1 MGVMNFLRERMG
13 RIVAIV
19 IGVSL
24 FAFILGEVLRQGS
37 SFFHGD
43 RDEVGEVSGE
53 KISYKDFETQLDNAK
68 KQSGQAELSGQF
80 ASYLQEMVWNQ
91 QVSQIILNKEIDKLG
106 LVVSPDETNEMV
118 NGNNPDQQI
127 VQYFGD
133 PKTGKV
139 DKAKLAAF
147 EQNMSHARA
156 DDPQAQQTKQQWD
169 LFIKQLSNNK
179 LGQKY
184 VSIATNGL
192 YVNSLDAMD
201 DYSNRNKLAN
211 FKYVTLDYASI
222 PDNKVNPT
230 DDDYQSYYDEHKSQF
245 KNKEETRSFDYV
257 SFNAAPSKDDSAA
270 IKASVEK
277 LIPALKTSTNDSL
290 FVQINADT
298 KAPLAY
304 KKKGGLGDPALDS
317 VMFNNSNGFVYGPY
331 VSNGSYKIAKL
342 VDSKVGPDSVKARHI
357 LIQPG
362 AGGIAAAQVKADSL
376 KKLIQ
381 SGKGNFAD
389 LAKTFSADK
398 GSAEKGGDL
407 GYFGRGAMVPQFE
420 AAAFAG
426 KKGDLKTVVSQ
437 FGVHLIE
444 IEDQKGSSKVAEV
457 AVVDKAITPS
467 SKTQTVAYSAAQ
479 KFLGSLS
486 KGNFDAEV
494 KKEGL
499 TKKTANDVTALASSF
514 QGADNARDLVRWA
527 YKADKGDFGDQVY
540 EAGSQYIVPVLTEIK
555 PKGTLPL
562 ESVKKQIE
570 SAVRNQVKA
579 KQLIAKLQE
588 AENGTSSID
597 QVAQKAGAKVVPVQ
611 NVVFSNP
618 VIPGLSLEY
627 KVVGT
632 IFGSKPNKLSKPIQG
647 EHGVYVFS
655 LDNFIGPAQL
665 ANAVREKTQLE
676 QTISQR
682 SQGLIFD
689 ALKDKAD
696 VKDYRSKFL

>member
-1 MGVMNFLRERMG
+1 MVMNFLRERMG

-24 FAFILGEVLRQGS
+24 LAFIIGEVLRQGS

-43 RDEVGEVSGE
+43 RDAIGEVAGE
-53 KISYKDFETQLDNAK
+53 KISYKDFEQQLDNAK
-68 KQSGQAELSGQF
+68 KQSGQADISGQF
-80 ASYLQEMVWNQ
+80 AAYMQEMVWNQ
-91 QVSQIILNKEIDKLG
+91 KVSQIILNREIDKLG
-106 LVVSPDETNEMV
+106 LVVSADEADAMV

-139 DKAKLAAF
+139 DKAKLSAF
-147 EQNMSHARA
+147 EQNMRSAKA
-156 DDPQAQQTKQQWD
+156 DDPTKQQWE

-211 FKYVTLDYASI
+211 FKYVTLDYASM

-245 KNKEETRSFDYV
+245 KNKEETRTFDYV

-270 IKASVEK
+270 IKSSVEK
-277 LIPALKTSTNDSL
+277 LIPALKSSTNDSL

-298 KAPLAY
+298 KAPLAF
-304 KKKGGLGDPALDS
+304 KKKGALGDPALDS

-362 AGGIAAAQVKADSL
+362 ASGITGAQAKADSL

-398 GSAEKGGDL
+398 GSAEKGGEL
-407 GYFGRGAMVPQFE
+407 GFFGRGAMVPQFE
-420 AAAFAG
+420 NAAFAG
-426 KKGDLKTVVSQ
+426 KKGDLKSVVSQ

-444 IEDQKGSSKVAEV
+444 IEDQKGSSKVVEV

-479 KFLGSLS
+479 KFLGSLT

-499 TKKTANDVTALASSF
+499 TKKTAADVNALASSF
-514 QGADNARDLVRWA
+514 QGVDNARELVRWA

-540 EAGSQYIVPVLTEIK
+540 EAGNQYIVPVLTEIK

-562 ESVKKQIE
+562 EAVKKQIE

-588 AENGTSSID
+588 AENGASSID

-611 NVVFSNP
+611 NVVFNNP

-647 EHGVYVFS
+647 EHGVYVFT
-655 LDNFIGPAQL
+655 LDNFIGAAQV
-665 ANAVREKTQLE
+665 ANAVREKTQLQ

-696 VKDYRSKFL
+696 VKDYRSRFL

>member
-1 MGVMNFLRERMG
+1 MVMNFLRERMG

-24 FAFILGEVLRQGS
+24 LAFIIGEVLRQGS

-43 RDEVGEVSGE
+43 RDAIGEVAGE
-53 KISYKDFETQLDNAK
+53 KISYKDFEQQLDNAK
-68 KQSGQAELSGQF
+68 KQSGQADISGQL
-80 ASYLQEMVWNQ
+80 AAYRQEMVWNQ
-91 QVSQIILNKEIDKLG
+91 KVSQIILNREIDKLG
-106 LVVSPDETNEMV
+106 LVVSADEADAMV

-139 DKAKLAAF
+139 DKAKLSAF
-147 EQNMSHARA
+147 EQNMRSAKA
-156 DDPQAQQTKQQWD
+156 DDPTKQQWE

-245 KNKEETRSFDYV
+245 KNKEETRTFDYV

-270 IKASVEK
+270 IKSSVEK
-277 LIPALKTSTNDSL
+277 LIPALKSSTNDSL

-298 KAPLAY
+298 KAPLAF
-304 KKKGGLGDPALDS
+304 KKKGALGDPALDS

-362 AGGIAAAQVKADSL
+362 ASGITGAQAKADSL

-398 GSAEKGGDL
+398 GSAEKGGEL
-407 GYFGRGAMVPQFE
+407 GFFGRGAMVPQFE
-420 AAAFAG
+420 NAAFAG
-426 KKGDLKTVVSQ
+426 KKGDLKSVVSQ

-444 IEDQKGSSKVAEV
+444 IEDQKGSSKVVEV

-479 KFLGSLS
+479 KFLGSLT

-499 TKKTANDVTALASSF
+499 TKKTAADVNALASSF
-514 QGADNARDLVRWA
+514 QGVDNARELVRWA

-540 EAGSQYIVPVLTEIK
+540 EAGNQYIVPVLTEIK

-562 ESVKKQIE
+562 EAVKKQIE

-588 AENGTSSID
+588 AENGASSID

-611 NVVFSNP
+611 NVVFNNP

-647 EHGVYVFS
+647 EHGVYVFT
-655 LDNFIGPAQL
+655 LDNFIGAAQV
-665 ANAVREKTQLE
+665 ANAVREKTQLQ

-696 VKDYRSKFL
+696 VKDYRSRFL

>member
-1 MGVMNFLRERMG
+1 MVMNFLRERMG

-24 FAFILGEVLRQGS
+24 LAFIIGEVLRQGS

-43 RDEVGEVSGE
+43 RDAIGEVAGE
-53 KISYKDFETQLDNAK
+53 KISYKDFEQQLDNAK
-68 KQSGQAELSGQF
+68 KQSGQADISGQF
-80 ASYLQEMVWNQ
+80 AAYMQEMVWNQ
-91 QVSQIILNKEIDKLG
+91 KVSQIILNREIDKLG
-106 LVVSPDETNEMV
+106 LVVSADEADAMV

-139 DKAKLAAF
+139 DKAKLSAF
-147 EQNMSHARA
+147 EQNMRSAKA
-156 DDPQAQQTKQQWD
+156 DDPTKQQWE

-245 KNKEETRSFDYV
+245 KNKEETRTFDYV

-270 IKASVEK
+270 IKSSVEK
-277 LIPALKTSTNDSL
+277 LIPALKSSTNDSL

-298 KAPLAY
+298 KAPLAF
-304 KKKGGLGDPALDS
+304 KKKGALGDPALDS

-362 AGGIAAAQVKADSL
+362 ASGITGAQAKADSL

-398 GSAEKGGDL
+398 GSAEKGGEL
-407 GYFGRGAMVPQFE
+407 GFFGRGAMVPQFE
-420 AAAFAG
+420 NAAFAG
-426 KKGDLKTVVSQ
+426 KKGDLKSVVSQ

-444 IEDQKGSSKVAEV
+444 IEDQKGSSKVVEV

-479 KFLGSLS
+479 KFLGSLT

-499 TKKTANDVTALASSF
+499 TKKTAADVNALASSF
-514 QGADNARDLVRWA
+514 QGVDNARELVRWA

-540 EAGSQYIVPVLTEIK
+540 EAGNQYIVPVLTEIK

-562 ESVKKQIE
+562 EAVKKQIE

-588 AENGTSSID
+588 AENGASSID

-611 NVVFSNP
+611 NVVFNNP

-647 EHGVYVFS
+647 EHGVYVFT
-655 LDNFIGPAQL
+655 LDNFIGAAQV
-665 ANAVREKTQLE
+665 ANAVREKTQLQ

-696 VKDYRSKFL
+696 VKDYRSRFL

>member
-1 MGVMNFLRERMG
+1 MVMNFLRERMG

-24 FAFILGEVLRQGS
+24 LAFIIGEVLRQGS

-43 RDEVGEVSGE
+43 RDAIGEVSGE
-53 KISYKDFETQLDNAK
+53 KISYKDFEQQLDNAK
-68 KQSGQAELSGQF
+68 KQSGQADISGQF
-80 ASYLQEMVWNQ
+80 ASYMQEMVWNQ
-91 QVSQIILNKEIDKLG
+91 KVSQIILNKEIDKLG
-106 LVVSPDETNEMV
+106 LVVSADEADAMV

-133 PKTGKV
+133 PKTGQV
-139 DKAKLAAF
+139 DKAKLSAF
-147 EQNMSHARA
+147 EQNMRSAKA
-156 DDPQAQQTKQQWD
+156 DDPTKQQWEM
-169 LFIKQLSNNK
+169 FIKQLSTNK

-230 DDDYQSYYDEHKSQF
+230 EDDYQSYYDEHKSQF

-270 IKASVEK
+270 VKASVEK

-298 KAPLAY
+298 KAPLAF
-304 KKKGGLGDPALDS
+304 KKKGALGDPALDS

-362 AGGIAAAQVKADSL
+362 ASGIAGAQAKADSL

-398 GSAEKGGDL
+398 GSAEKGGEL
-407 GYFGRGAMVPQFE
+407 GFFGRGAMVPQFE
-420 AAAFAG
+420 TAAFAG

-444 IEDQKGSSKVAEV
+444 IEDQKGSSKVVEV

-499 TKKTANDVTALASSF
+499 TKKTAADVNALASSF
-514 QGADNARDLVRWA
+514 QGVDNARELVRWA

-540 EAGSQYIVPVLTEIK
+540 EAGNQYIVPVLTEIK

-562 ESVKKQIE
+562 EAVKKQIE

-588 AENGTSSID
+588 AENGASSID

-611 NVVFSNP
+611 NVVFNNP

>member
-1 MGVMNFLRERMG
+1 MVMNFLRERMG

-24 FAFILGEVLRQGS
+24 LAFIIGEVLRQGS

-43 RDEVGEVSGE
+43 RDAIGEVSGE
-53 KISYKDFETQLDNAK
+53 KISYKDFEQQLDNAK
-68 KQSGQAELSGQF
+68 KQSGQADISGQF
-80 ASYLQEMVWNQ
+80 ASYMQEMVWNQ
-91 QVSQIILNKEIDKLG
+91 KVSQIILNKEIDKLG
-106 LVVSPDETNEMV
+106 LVVSADEADAMV

-133 PKTGKV
+133 PKTGQV
-139 DKAKLAAF
+139 DKAKLSAF
-147 EQNMSHARA
+147 EQNMRSAKA
-156 DDPQAQQTKQQWD
+156 DDPTKQQWEM
-169 LFIKQLSNNK
+169 FIKQLSTNK

-270 IKASVEK
+270 VKASVEK

-298 KAPLAY
+298 KAPLAF
-304 KKKGGLGDPALDS
+304 KKKGALGDPALDS

-362 AGGIAAAQVKADSL
+362 ASGIAGAQAKADSL

-398 GSAEKGGDL
+398 GSAEKGGEL
-407 GYFGRGAMVPQFE
+407 GFFGRGAMVPQFE
-420 AAAFAG
+420 TAAFAG

-444 IEDQKGSSKVAEV
+444 IEDQKGSSKVVEV

-499 TKKTANDVTALASSF
+499 TKKTAADVNALASSF
-514 QGADNARDLVRWA
+514 QGVDNARELVRWA

-540 EAGSQYIVPVLTEIK
+540 EAGNQYIVPVLTEIK

-562 ESVKKQIE
+562 EAVKKQIE

-588 AENGTSSID
+588 AENGASSIG

-611 NVVFSNP
+611 NVVFNNP

>member
-1 MGVMNFLRERMG
+1 MVMNFLRERMG

-24 FAFILGEVLRQGS
+24 LAFIIGEVLRQGS

-43 RDEVGEVSGE
+43 RDAIGEVSGE
-53 KISYKDFETQLDNAK
+53 KISYKDFEQQLDNAK
-68 KQSGQAELSGQF
+68 KQSGQADISGQF
-80 ASYLQEMVWNQ
+80 ASYMQEMVWNQ
-91 QVSQIILNKEIDKLG
+91 KVSQIILNKEIDKLG
-106 LVVSPDETNEMV
+106 LVVSADEADAMV

-133 PKTGKV
+133 PKTGQV
-139 DKAKLAAF
+139 DKAKLSAF
-147 EQNMSHARA
+147 EQNMRSAKA
-156 DDPQAQQTKQQWD
+156 DDPTKQQWEM
-169 LFIKQLSNNK
+169 FIKQLSTNK

-270 IKASVEK
+270 VKASVEK

-298 KAPLAY
+298 KAPLAF
-304 KKKGGLGDPALDS
+304 KKKGALGDPALDS

-362 AGGIAAAQVKADSL
+362 ASGIAGAQAKADSL

-398 GSAEKGGDL
+398 GSAEKGGEL
-407 GYFGRGAMVPQFE
+407 GFFGRGAMVPQFE
-420 AAAFAG
+420 TAAFAG

-444 IEDQKGSSKVAEV
+444 IEDQKGSSKVVEV

-499 TKKTANDVTALASSF
+499 TKKTAADVNALASSF
-514 QGADNARDLVRWA
+514 QGVDNARELVRWA

-540 EAGSQYIVPVLTEIK
+540 EAGNQYIVPVLTEIK

-562 ESVKKQIE
+562 EAVKKQIE

-588 AENGTSSID
+588 AENGASSID

-611 NVVFSNP
+611 NVVFNNP

>member
-19 IGVSL
+19 IGISL
-24 FAFILGEVLRQGS
+24 FAFIVGEVLRQGS

-43 RDEVGEVSGE
+43 RDAIGEVSGE
-53 KISYKDFETQLDNAK
+53 KISYKDFEQQLDNAK
-68 KQSGQAELSGQF
+68 KQSGQADVSGQF
-80 ASYLQEMVWNQ
+80 AAYLQEMVWNQ
-91 QVSQIILNKEIDKLG
+91 QVSRIILNKEIDKLG
-106 LVVSPDETNEMV
+106 LVVSPTEAGEMV
-118 NGNNPDQQI
+118 NGNNPDPQI

-133 PKTGKV
+133 PKTGQV
-139 DKAKLAAF
+139 DRTKLNAF
-147 EQNMSHARA
+147 EQNMAHAKA
-156 DDPQAQQTKQQWD
+156 DDPTKQQWE
-169 LFIKQLSNNK
+169 LFIKQLSDNK

-184 VSIATNGL
+184 ISIATNGL

-257 SFNAAPSKDDSAA
+257 SFNAAPSKEDSAV

-277 LIPALKTSTNDSL
+277 LIPALKSSTNDSL

-298 KAPLAY
+298 KAPLSF
-304 KKKGGLGDPALDS
+304 KKKGALGDPKLDS
-317 VMFNNSNGFVYGPY
+317 IMFNEANGFVYGPY

-362 AGGIAAAQVKADSL
+362 AGGMAGAQAKADSL

-398 GSAEKGGDL
+398 GSAEKGGEL

-420 AAAFAG
+420 NAAFAG
-426 KKGDLKTVVSQ
+426 KKGDLKTVASQ

-467 SKTQTVAYSAAQ
+467 SKTQTIAYSAAQ

-514 QGADNARDLVRWA
+514 QGVDNARDLVRWA

-540 EAGSQYIVPVLTEIK
+540 EAGNQYIVPVLTEIK
-555 PKGTLPL
+555 PKGILPL
-562 ESVKKQIE
+562 EAVKKQIE

-579 KQLIAKLQE
+579 RQLIAKLQE
-588 AENGTSSID
+588 AEHGASTID

-611 NVVFSNP
+611 NVVFGNP

-647 EHGVYVFS
+647 EHGVYVFT

-665 ANAVREKTQLE
+665 ANAVREKTQLQ

-696 VKDYRSKFL
+696 VKDYRAKFL